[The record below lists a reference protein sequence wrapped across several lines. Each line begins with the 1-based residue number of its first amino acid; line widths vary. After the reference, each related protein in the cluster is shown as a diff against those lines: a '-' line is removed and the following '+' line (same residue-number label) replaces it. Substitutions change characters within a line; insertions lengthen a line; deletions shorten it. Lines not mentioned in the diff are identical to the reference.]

1 MWIPRSKH
9 DPLRR
14 LSLKRMVSR
23 HEVAEIGPAIAVT
36 VFLARML
43 AGAGLKVGLAAHNID
58 KLKLLSP
65 ICGQPWR
72 KIIDTPFRG
81 LYLSVYGTKIA

>member
-1 MWIPRSKH
+1 
-9 DPLRR
+9 
-14 LSLKRMVSR
+14 MVSR

-43 AGAGLKVGLAAHNID
+43 ADAGLKVGLAARSID

-65 ICGQPWR
+65 ICSQPWR
-72 KIIDTPFRG
+72 KIIDTPFTG
-81 LYLSVYGTKIA
+81 AIPVYGTKIA